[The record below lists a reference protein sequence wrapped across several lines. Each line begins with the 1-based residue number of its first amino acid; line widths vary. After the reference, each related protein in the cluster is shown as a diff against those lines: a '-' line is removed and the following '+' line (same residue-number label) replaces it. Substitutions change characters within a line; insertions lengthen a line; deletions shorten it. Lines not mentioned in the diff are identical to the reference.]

1 MKLLYSSDEFKILT
15 QPYPGLPLILDKSMN
30 IVRIV
35 LDFFVFICIRNGKVK
50 SKGTWTTYGRAIY
63 DFLSYCEANEHDW
76 RKIDVT
82 AELSIIAIYRDWST
96 GKVGLSASTVNSR
109 LGVIKRFY
117 SFAYER
123 GVVKKTSFDITDLK
137 LTNSRKPLSN
147 IDSSGGR
154 KSDEMFLNQPSTQL
168 EILST
173 RQAWE
178 LLQKITNKTVLLITK
193 LAITSGLRKEELLTF
208 PIDYIVDPSKY
219 PNSKLNFRVN
229 ISPQHMKIKNKKARG
244 IDIPRNVMQELWNYI
259 KFERNERANMANN
272 NDKNILFLNQHGKA
286 WACGGRGL
294 NKVYSDLNLEFKIK
308 PHILR
313 HTYAT
318 HLLYV
323 LSKRKPPFEP
333 LIYVRDRM
341 GHSSVKT
348 TEQYLHYL
356 ELVEDEIMDEI
367 QLDIAAH
374 YEYGVENGL

>member
-1 MKLLYSSDEFKILT
+1 MKLFYSSDEFKIVMRS
-15 QPYPGLPLILDKSMN
+15 YPGLPLILDKSMN
-30 IVRIV
+30 IVRV
-35 LDFFVFICIRNGKVK
+35 ALDFFIFICIRNGRVK
-50 SKGTWTTYGRAIY
+50 SKGTWTIYGRAIY

-76 RKIDVT
+76 RQIDVA
-82 AELSIIAIYRDWST
+82 AELSIVAIYRDWST
-96 GKVGLSASTVNSR
+96 GRVGLSPSTVNAR

-123 GVVKKTSFDITDLK
+123 GLVQKTPFDIGDLK
-137 LTNSRKPLSN
+137 LTNPRKPLSN
-147 IDSSGGR
+147 IDSSGGQR
-154 KSDEMFLNQPSTQL
+154 SEEMLLNQPRTQL

-173 RQAWE
+173 RQVSE

-208 PIDYIVDPSKY
+208 PMEYIVDPSKY
-219 PNSKLNFRVN
+219 PDSKLNFRVN

-244 IDIPRNVMQELWNYI
+244 IDIPRNVMQELWNYMR
-259 KFERNERANMANN
+259 FERNERANMANKS
-272 NDKNILFLNQHGKA
+272 DKGLLFLNQYGKA

-323 LSKRKPPFEP
+323 LSKKKHPFEP
-333 LIYVRDRM
+333 LIYVRDRL
-341 GHSSVKT
+341 GHRSVKT

-374 YEYGVENGL
+374 YESGVKNDL